1 MMKVEDDTMS
11 TAATAL
17 TSKRLAVPDAPRQA
31 SDSQETSFT
40 TSPKTL
46 ARIAG
51 ILYLVVAVTAGY
63 AEAYVRSLV
72 GSSGDAAA
80 TADSIRTY
88 AMQFRSAFV
97 VDLVQA
103 IFFLLT
109 TIALYALL
117 KHANGLIAIGMLILV
132 ATGVAV
138 QCLNLLNQYTA
149 LTIATTPDYANA
161 FGAAGSNALS
171 KLFVDMQLNGFHIA
185 EIFFAWLVPLGY
197 LVIKSAYF
205 PKLMGVLLMIGG
217 VAYLVDF
224 TVYFLL
230 PGAASTV
237 APVLAISA
245 AAEVSFILWLLVKG
259 AKTGG
264 SDSAVASSRV
274 AS

>member
-1 MMKVEDDTMS
+1 MSDFQKV
-11 TAATAL
+11 
-17 TSKRLAVPDAPRQA
+17 
-31 SDSQETSFT
+31 SFT

-51 ILYLVVAVTAGY
+51 VLYLTVAVTAGY
-63 AEAYVRSLV
+63 AEAYVRSLID
-72 GSSGDAAA
+72 STGDAAA
-80 TADSIRTY
+80 TVDSIRTH
-88 AMQFRSAFV
+88 AMLFRSAFV

-117 KHANGLIAIGMLILV
+117 KHANGLVAIGMLIFV

-197 LVIKSAYF
+197 LVMKSGYF
-205 PKLMGVLLMIGG
+205 PKLIGILLIIGG

-224 TVYFLL
+224 TTYFLL
-230 PGAASTV
+230 PVAASTV
-237 APVLAISA
+237 APVLAISGV
-245 AAEVSFILWLLVKG
+245 AEVSFILWLLVKG
-259 AKTGG
+259 VKTAG
-264 SDSAVASSRV
+264 SDSTVTSSRV

>member
-1 MMKVEDDTMS
+1 MTKVEADHMS
-11 TAATAL
+11 TATQAL
-17 TSKRLAVPDAPRQA
+17 HSRGLAEPDARRRA
-31 SDSQETSFT
+31 RDAEEASFT

-51 ILYLVVAVTAGY
+51 VLYLIVAVTVGY
-63 AEAYVRSLV
+63 AEAYVRSLI
-72 GSSGDAAA
+72 GSSGDAAT
-80 TADSIRTY
+80 TADNVRTF
-88 AMQFRSAFV
+88 AMQLRSAFV

-117 KHANGLIAIGMLILV
+117 KHANGLVAIGMLIFV

-149 LTIATTPDYANA
+149 LTIATSPEYANA
-161 FGAAGSNALS
+161 FGVAGSNALS

-197 LVIKSAYF
+197 LVVRSGYF

-224 TVYFLL
+224 TAYFLL
-230 PGAASTV
+230 PVAASTV

-245 AAEVSFILWLLVKG
+245 VAEVSFILWLLVKG
-259 AKTGG
+259 AKTAG
-264 SDSAVASSRV
+264 SDSTVASSRV
-274 AS
+274 A

>member
-1 MMKVEDDTMS
+1 MTKVEEDNMS
-11 TAATAL
+11 IATEAL
-17 TSKRLAVPDAPRQA
+17 TPRGSAEPDAPRRTG
-31 SDSQETSFT
+31 DSQEASFT

-51 ILYLVVAVTAGY
+51 VLYLIVAGTAGY
-63 AEAYVRSLV
+63 AEAYVRSLI
-72 GSSGDAAA
+72 GSSGDAAT
-80 TADSIRTY
+80 TADNVRTF
-88 AMQFRSAFV
+88 AMQFRTAFL

-109 TIALYALL
+109 TVFLYALL
-117 KHANGLIAIGMLILV
+117 KHANGLVAIGMLTFV
-132 ATGVAV
+132 AAGVAV

-149 LTIATTPDYANA
+149 LTIATSASYTSAL
-161 FGAAGSNALS
+161 GVAGSNSLT

-197 LVIKSAYF
+197 LVMKSGYF
-205 PKLMGVLLMIGG
+205 PKLMGALLMIGG

-224 TVYFLL
+224 TAYFLL
-230 PGAASTV
+230 PAAASTV

-245 AAEVSFILWLLVKG
+245 VAEVSFILWLLVKG
-259 AKTGG
+259 AKTAG
-264 SDSAVASSRV
+264 SGSIVSSSRV